1 MSPEIAG
8 LKFSESD
15 LTDAVEVEAG
25 VTGSDA
31 LVSVWGVTGD
41 AVAGFA
47 DDGGGVVAGKDG
59 DASIC
64 CCETGWLWG

>member
-1 MSPEIAG
+1 MLPEIAWLG
-8 LKFSESD
+8 ASESD
-15 LTDAVEVEAG
+15 LGDAGEDEAR

-31 LVSVWGVTGD
+31 LVSLCEVTGD
-41 AVAGFA
+41 AVAVFA
-47 DDGGGVVAGKDG
+47 DDCGGVVAGKDG